1 MKYVLAL
8 IVGVFIYFIYA
19 LCRIS
24 SISSEKEDK
33 MREMDV

>member
-8 IVGVFIYFIYA
+8 IIGGFIYFIYA

-24 SISSEKEDK
+24 SISSEKEEE
-33 MREMDV
+33 MRETDL